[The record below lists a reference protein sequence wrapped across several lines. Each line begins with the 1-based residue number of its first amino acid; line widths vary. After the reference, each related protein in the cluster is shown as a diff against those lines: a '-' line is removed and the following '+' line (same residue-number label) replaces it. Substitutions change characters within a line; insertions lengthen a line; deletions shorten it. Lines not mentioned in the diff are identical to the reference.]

1 MKSLSTRVL
10 KSSIKENMN
19 LINRFITKSTKINF
33 KIFLFDFQFQ
43 ILTSHMYK
51 LKLFAKSVV

>member
-33 KIFLFDFQFQ
+33 KIFLFDF
-43 ILTSHMYK
+43 
-51 LKLFAKSVV
+51 